1 MPLAKAYENGYY
13 DQMIFTMRNFL
24 EQALKTNRN
33 LQFAVLTG
41 CMRISRES
49 IFTGLNNFQVLSIS
63 DVGFDEYFGF
73 TDNEVRQLLCY
84 YRQEQSYGSIRE
96 WYDGYRFGNVDV
108 YCPWDVLN
116 HCQKLLADP
125 SVQPQNYWINT
136 SSNDVVRRF
145 IEKSDS
151 GMTRQEIEALI
162 AG

>member
-1 MPLAKAYENGYY
+1 M
-13 DQMIFTMRNFL
+13 
-24 EQALKTNRN
+24 
-33 LQFAVLTG
+33 
-41 CMRISRES
+41 
-49 IFTGLNNFQVLSIS
+49 
-63 DVGFDEYFGF
+63 
-73 TDNEVRQLLCY
+73 
-84 YRQEQSYGSIRE
+84 
-96 WYDGYRFGNVDV
+96 DV

-162 AG
+162 AGEEIEKEICQELTYQDMYANIENIWSVLFMTGYLTYHGKTGK